1 MSEPTPARAPAP
13 TPVPTSKGIGA
24 KPLIGLVIGIL
35 AVVFVFQ
42 NTGKGRINFLFWSMT
57 MPAWVWLLI
66 VFIAG
71 VIVGALVPA
80 LRARKKRRAAI
91 PPSSRT

>member
-13 TPVPTSKGIGA
+13 TPVPTSRGITA
-24 KPLIGLVIGIL
+24 KQVVGLVIGIL

-42 NTGKGRINFLFWSMT
+42 NTGKGRITFLFWSMT
-57 MPAWVWLLI
+57 MPAWVWLLV
-66 VFIAG
+66 VFVAG
-71 VIVGALVPA
+71 VIVGALVPT

-91 PPSSRT
+91 SSE